1 MIGRAS
7 REKGKRGEREAAAEL
22 GAILGV
28 DARRGVQYQGGPDSP
43 DVVLPGVPIHVEA
56 KRTERLSLWAA
67 IEQAKADAPAGHV
80 PCVWH
85 KANRKGSVVI
95 VETDNLWAFAYAV
108 VMSRKWF
115 DATENVA
122 LDARRSR
129 VTADEA
135 ESVQGGVTGLEGQKT
150 RPQ

>member
-1 MIGRAS
+1 MGRPS

-28 DARRGVQYQGGPDSP
+28 DARRGVQYQGGPASP

-67 IEQAKADAPAGHV
+67 IDQAKADAPAGSV

-85 KANRKGSVVI
+85 KANRKPSVII
-95 VETDNLWAFAYAV
+95 VETDRLWEFVHAV
-108 VMSRKWF
+108 WQSRVWF
-115 DATENVA
+115 SADDDIAQ
-122 LDARRSR
+122 DARRSPVR
-129 VTADEA
+129 ADRASGASGGA
-135 ESVQGGVTGLEGQKT
+135 EGGDG
-150 RPQ
+150 PQAAT

>member
-1 MIGRAS
+1 MGRAS

-67 IEQAKADAPAGHV
+67 IEQAKADAPAGSV

-85 KANRKGSVVI
+85 KANRRPSVVI
-95 VETDNLWAFAYAV
+95 VETDQLWALCHAV
-108 VMSRKWF
+108 FMARRW
-115 DATENVA
+115 
-122 LDARRSR
+122 LDASEDVAVDARGSR
-129 VTADEA
+129 VRAIEPDN
-135 ESVQGGVTGLEGQKT
+135 VQRGGAK
-150 RPQ
+150 